1 MMTITI
7 KLFAQ
12 FRIDRF
18 KEEQRSFSA
27 PLTCRQLLGELGIA
41 VDELGVLMINGRHA
55 DVDTLLNDADSVGIF
70 PLVGGG

>member
-27 PLTCRQLLGELGIA
+27 PLTSRQLLGELGIA
-41 VDELGVLMINGRHA
+41 VEELGVLMINGRHG
-55 DVDTLLNDADSVGIF
+55 DVDTLLNDGDSVGIF